1 MNIGA
6 RPAPRRAWRAG
17 GWVDG
22 DRALPEEVAVAFTY
36 DGTAHAVMMATP
48 DDLRDFAIG
57 FSLTEGILSHAD
69 EVEVLEI
76 VPLPTGIDLRFWL
89 RADRAEALGA
99 RRRRMAG
106 PVGCGMCGLE
116 TLSQAQRRVPQVGAG
131 VRFAPEDIAEALAA
145 LPEAQRLHAETRAVH
160 AAGFW
165 HPIGGLLALREDV
178 GRHNALDKL
187 AGALA
192 ARAQRA
198 GEGMV
203 MMTSRISVELVQ
215 KAAMMGATVL
225 AGVSAPTVLALEV
238 AEAAGIT
245 VVGIARRDGFEV
257 FTHPWRIEAPQL
269 SSASTAKLA
278 SQCSPM

>member
-1 MNIGA
+1 MMPGS
-6 RPAPRRAWRAG
+6 RQAPRRAWRG
-17 GWVDG
+17 GNWQDG

-57 FSLTEGILSHAD
+57 FSLTEGILTHAD

-89 RADRAEALGA
+89 QPGRGEALAA

-116 TLSQAQRRVPQVGAG
+116 TLAQVQRAVPEVGPG
-131 VRFAPEDIAEALAA
+131 VALSPEEIEAALASLPPAQA
-145 LPEAQRLHAETRAVH
+145 LNTETHAVH
-160 AAGFW
+160 AAAFW
-165 HPIGGLLALREDV
+165 HPRRGLVALREDV

-192 ARAQRA
+192 ARSLPAA
-198 GEGMV
+198 EGLVMV
-203 MMTSRISVELVQ
+203 TSRISVELVQ
-215 KAAMMGATVL
+215 KAAMLGAPML
-225 AGVSAPTVLALEV
+225 AGISAPTTLALEV

-245 VVGIARRDGFEV
+245 VMGICRRDGFEI
-257 FTHPWRIEAPQL
+257 FTRPHRVLEAAP
-269 SSASTAKLA
+269 A
-278 SQCSPM
+278 